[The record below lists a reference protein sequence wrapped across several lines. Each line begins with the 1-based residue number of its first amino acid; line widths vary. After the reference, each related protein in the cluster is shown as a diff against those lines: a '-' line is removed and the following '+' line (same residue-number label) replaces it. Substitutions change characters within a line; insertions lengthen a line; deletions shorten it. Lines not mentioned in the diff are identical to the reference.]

1 MIVRE
6 WYKTREDG
14 VELWRTYSDA
24 GYLIRQVETGTEY
37 SEAVDVADA
46 PYTYA
51 ETETKITEP
60 DIEFASPEELRA
72 RLADAETAAK
82 ILLGEEAET

>member
-6 WYKTREDG
+6 QYKVMADG
-14 VELWRTYSDA
+14 VVLWRTYSDA
-24 GYLIRQVETGTEY
+24 GYLIQQVETGREY

-51 ETETKITEP
+51 ETETKIPEP
-60 DIEFASPEELRA
+60 DIELASPEELRA
-72 RLADAETAAK
+72 RLSDAETAAK
-82 ILLGEEAET
+82 ILLGEEGET

>member
-6 WYKTREDG
+6 QYKTRSDG
-14 VELWRTYSDA
+14 VVLWRTYSDA
-24 GYLIRQVETGTEY
+24 GYLIRQMETGREY
-37 SEAVDVADA
+37 SEAVDVANA

-51 ETETKITEP
+51 ETETKIPEP
-60 DIEFASPEELRA
+60 DIELASPEELRA
-72 RLADAETAAK
+72 RLTDAETAAK

>member
-51 ETETKITEP
+51 ETETKIPEP
-60 DIEFASPEELRA
+60 DIELASPEELRA

-82 ILLGEEAET
+82 ILLGEEAP

>member
-37 SEAVDVADA
+37 SEAVDVANA

-51 ETETKITEP
+51 ETETKIPEP
-60 DIEFASPEELRA
+60 DVAAMTPEELRA
-72 RLADAETAAK
+72 RLSDAETAAK